1 MKSILR
7 FISSVLILGILAG
20 VLMINL
26 AVSPAQAVIR
36 QLEEAPGQTV
46 YQSEISTSRQTLK
59 DQRGNSWQAIALQ
72 RTLPDQPDSVYLRL
86 VAFPGKANIDHSQP
100 LTITNSM
107 SETLTALDVSEDM
120 FSDETKISPDAGEY
134 NLQPILMKL
143 ESAIPLR
150 LIVPTIDQQEIVLNV
165 SPTVVE
171 EWRSLTAQ
179 K

>member
-7 FISSVLILGILAG
+7 FLSSVFILGMLAG

-26 AVSPAQAVIR
+26 AVSPAHAVIR
-36 QLEEAPGQTV
+36 QLEEAPGQAV
-46 YQSEISTSRQTLK
+46 YQSEISKSRQTLK
-59 DQRGNSWQAIALQ
+59 DQRGNSWQAIAFE
-72 RTLPDQPDSVYLRL
+72 RILPDQKDSIYLRL
-86 VAFPGKANIDHSQP
+86 VAFPGTVNIDHSQP

-120 FSDETKISPDAGEY
+120 FTDEAPMATDAGEY
-134 NLQPILMKL
+134 NLQPILMEL

-150 LIVPTIDQQEIVLNV
+150 LIVPTLDQQEIVLNV
-165 SPTVVE
+165 SPAVVE
-171 EWRSLTAQ
+171 EWRSLTVQ

>member
-7 FISSVLILGILAG
+7 FIRSVFILGILVG
-20 VLMINL
+20 MLMINL

-46 YQSEISTSRQTLK
+46 YQSEIYESRQTLK
-59 DQRGNSWQAIALQ
+59 DQQGGSWQAIAFE
-72 RTLPDQPDSVYLRL
+72 RTLPDHVDSIYLRL
-86 VAFPGKANIDHSQP
+86 VAFPGTVNIDHSQP

-107 SETLTALDVSEDM
+107 SETLIALDVSEDM
-120 FSDETKISPDAGEY
+120 FTDETQMATDAGEY

-150 LIVPTIDQQEIVLNV
+150 LIVPTLDRQEIVLKV
-165 SPTVVE
+165 SPDVVE
-171 EWRSLTAQ
+171 EWRSLTVQ
-179 K
+179 R